1 MYYTL
6 RQVSPH
12 DLALMRRIDELH
24 LEHPFCRGTD
34 AAGFA
39 ARRAAP
45 DRAQARRHAPT
56 SPACSKRTASRSGE
70 DFPLTAVGVRRRTT
84 QTVCPFNKQLL
95 I

>member
-1 MYYTL
+1 VRVAQEGLARRTAVPEQALLRLARSSMYYTL

-39 ARRAAP
+39 ARRP
-45 DRAQARRHAPT
+45 HRTHEG
-56 SPACSKRTASRSGE
+56 RTAEQAYFGALGE
-70 DFPLTAVGVRRRTT
+70 KTPLAA
-84 QTVCPFNKQLL
+84 
-95 I
+95 